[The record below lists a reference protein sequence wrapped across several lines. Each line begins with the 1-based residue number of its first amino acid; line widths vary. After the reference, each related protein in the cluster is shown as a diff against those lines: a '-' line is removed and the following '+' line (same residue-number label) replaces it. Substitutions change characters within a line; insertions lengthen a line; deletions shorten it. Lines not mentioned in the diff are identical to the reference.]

1 MDNLIITNA
10 ILHILDNTTV
20 TPILSAKELE
30 LEIETYQFFEKHI
43 NKVLIDGAVK
53 KGYFNPENNVVR
65 DFCIQLR
72 ESSASFLDISNRLGD
87 ALFSIMKE
95 NPTIPPADVAFV
107 LIKLGEIKYFC
118 LLKLNYKNSFT
129 HYVVN
134 ADGGGS
140 FNQLIRHK
148 TTLPNDTQ
156 KVDECVLIN
165 LSTLEIGLLEKQY
178 EICGE
183 KDFYLSNHFLK
194 CKSDLSNLQ
203 KVKIIE
209 KVAAKVSKKYFDESF
224 DKVSKLKS
232 SIAEGIE
239 ENSSIEIDK
248 VAHAVF
254 GEVTDIRNYYMEE
267 VQKAGL
273 VERVV
278 EIPETMKMNKLK
290 TQKIKTDNGIEINFP
305 ANMYSDKDS
314 IEFINNPDGTISILI
329 KNVGKV
335 INR

>member
-1 MDNLIITNA
+1 MNYLNITNA
-10 ILHILDNTTV
+10 ALHILDNTTV
-20 TPILSAKELE
+20 TPILSVKELE
-30 LEIETYQFFEKHI
+30 LEIETSQFFEKHI
-43 NKVLIDGAVK
+43 NKILVDGAVK

-65 DFCIQLR
+65 DFCIQLG
-72 ESSASFLDISNRLGD
+72 ESSASFLDVSSSLGNS
-87 ALFSIMKE
+87 LFSIMKE

-107 LIKLGEIKYFC
+107 LFELGEIKYFC
-118 LLKLNYKNSFT
+118 ILKLNYKNSFT

-134 ADGGGS
+134 TEDGS
-140 FNQLIRHK
+140 FNQLIKHK
-148 TTLPNDTQ
+148 TTLPNDSQ
-156 KVDECVLIN
+156 KADECVLVN
-165 LSTLEIGLLEKQY
+165 LSTLEINLLEKQY

-232 SIAEGIE
+232 CVAEEIE
-239 ENSSIEIDK
+239 ETNTIEIDK
-248 VAHAVF
+248 VAQAVF
-254 GEVTDIRNYYMEE
+254 GEVTDIKNYYMEE
-267 VQKAGL
+267 VQRAGL

-278 EIPETMKMNKLK
+278 EIPENINMNKLK